1 MAQDCVVA
9 VFDQLPPA
17 LNGVAQLEQAGLGAE
32 HISLVTHDVKRQLR
46 PEQRESLSIP
56 EEATEASATGA
67 AAGGLVGLLL
77 GAPLLAVPIIGP
89 LLIAGPLATGLTGA
103 VVGGF
108 LGSMSHWGVKED
120 HIAHYQSLVS
130 QGHPLL
136 VVIGRP
142 DEVAN
147 ARRILEAASPS
158 ELHSHVASDDE
169 AIDHQRQSNQPTL

>member
-9 VFDQLPPA
+9 VFDQLPSA
-17 LNGVAQLEQAGLGAE
+17 LDAVAQLEKSGLGAE
-32 HISLVTHDVKRQLR
+32 HISLVTHDVKRELR
-46 PEQRESLSIP
+46 SEQRESIQVA
-56 EEATEASATGA
+56 EEDTEASAAGA

-108 LGSMSHWGVKED
+108 LASMSHWGVKDD
-120 HIAHYQSLVS
+120 HVARYQDLVS

-136 VVIGRP
+136 VVVGKP

-147 ARRILEAASPS
+147 ARRILEAVSPS

-169 AIDHQRQSNQPTL
+169 TIDAQRQSTQ